1 MSDRLDELK
10 GNVKEGVGKLTG
22 KKRLQGEGA
31 SEAQSARTKRRVK
44 GTGQQLAGEVKEGV
58 GKLTGDKGL
67 EGKGKSD
74 RVKGESKRL
83 D

>member
-10 GNVKEGVGKLTG
+10 GNVKEGAGKVTRN
-22 KKRLQGEGA
+22 KRLQAEGA
-31 SEAQSARTKRRVK
+31 SEARVASNKRRVK

-74 RVKGESKRL
+74 RVKGESKRF